1 MPSAPGRPP
10 RGVPQNDGMSARD
23 RSRRT
28 PAAGTVARTVR
39 GLVGLVA
46 VAVLAACGTTSPAA
60 TGGTATPAA
69 PPPTTAGA
77 TTAGPTAAPSPTG
90 PAVTAVTAT
99 TLAVR
104 LPAPAARVVALPV
117 ADHLLL
123 LGGLVAG
130 STSTQVLRLDPV
142 AGTVAAAGHLVHA
155 THDAGGAVLG
165 GSALVL
171 GGGVTASAA
180 WVQAVP
186 AGGGAGTVVGQLPQ
200 PRSDHVV
207 VSDGTTAWVV
217 GGYAAGPELTDVLAT
232 TDGRTFHVVAHLVTG
247 VRYAAAALVGGAL
260 WVVGGEHGGTPVDL
274 VQRVDLATGTA
285 TVVGHLPAP
294 LSHASAVTLDGA
306 LLVVGGLRA
315 GAPVDTVD
323 RIDTATGTPT
333 VVGHLPVAASDTAV
347 AVLGGAAYVVGGTGA
362 GGHALTSVVRLTTG
376 PASPAP

>member
-1 MPSAPGRPP
+1 
-10 RGVPQNDGMSARD
+10 MSARD

-28 PAAGTVARTVR
+28 PAARTAARTVR
-39 GLVGLVA
+39 GLVGLLA
-46 VAVLAACGTTSPAA
+46 VAVLAACGTTSPAV
-60 TGGTATPAA
+60 TGGTAAPAA
-69 PPPTTAGA
+69 PPPTTTGPGA
-77 TTAGPTAAPSPTG
+77 TTASPTPAATPTAA

-217 GGYAAGPELTDVLAT
+217 GGYATGPELTDVLAT

-285 TVVGHLPAP
+285 TVVAHLPAP

-333 VVGHLPVAASDTAV
+333 VVGHLPAPASDTAV
-347 AVLGGAAYVVGGTGA
+347 AVLGGAAYVVGGAGA
-362 GGHALTSVVRLTTG
+362 GGHPLTSVVRLTTG

>member
-1 MPSAPGRPP
+1 
-10 RGVPQNDGMSARD
+10 MSARD

-28 PAAGTVARTVR
+28 PAARTAARTAR
-39 GLVGLVA
+39 GLVGLLA
-46 VAVLAACGTTSPAA
+46 VAVLAACGTTSPAV
-60 TGGTATPAA
+60 TGGAATPAA
-69 PPPTTAGA
+69 PPPTTADAGA
-77 TTAGPTAAPSPTG
+77 TTASPTAAPSPTA

-130 STSTQVLRLDPV
+130 STSTQVLVLDPV
-142 AGTVAAAGHLVHA
+142 AGTVAAAGRLVHA

-186 AGGGAGTVVGQLPQ
+186 TGGGAGTVVGQLPE

-217 GGYAAGPELTDVLAT
+217 GGYATGPELTDVLAT

-274 VQRVDLATGTA
+274 VQRVDLATGAA

-294 LSHASAVTLDGA
+294 LSHASAVTLGGA

-315 GAPVDTVD
+315 GAPADTVD
-323 RIDTATGTPT
+323 RIDTATGMPT

-347 AVLGGAAYVVGGTGA
+347 AVLGGAAYVVGGAGA